1 MRTKTLLLAA
11 VLCAAGVASSFAQAV
26 YSVNAV
32 GYVNIAAPAGFS
44 MIANPL
50 DNKTGNNL
58 NNLLTNVAL
67 GTTIYKFDGVSG
79 FSSSVFFGTWS
90 PDMTLVPGEGAFI
103 NLDAATTL
111 TFVGEVMQGNL
122 SNPIPAGFSIRSS
135 QVPQSVELGS
145 IGFPADLGDTVY
157 FFRGGAY
164 VSAVWFGPPAFNPP
178 AIPAVGESFFV
189 NKSTA
194 GSWTRVFSVNP

>member
-11 VLCAAGVASSFAQAV
+11 VLSAAGAATSLAQV

-32 GYVNIAAPAGFS
+32 GYVNLAAPAGFS

-90 PDMTLVPGEGAFI
+90 PDLTLLPGEGAFI

-111 TFVGEVMQGNL
+111 TFVGEVMQGAL

-135 QVPQSVELGS
+135 QVPQNVELGT

-164 VSAVWFGPPAFNPP
+164 VSSVWFGGPAFTPA
-178 AIPAVGESFFV
+178 AIPALGESFFV

-194 GSWTRVFSVNP
+194 ANWTRTFSVSP